1 MMNRRNFM
9 LCIGALP
16 LAGCMPLE
24 SHPSPSSSAVP
35 EITSQKRKKVFVVP
49 SYGHSS
55 LAQAQH
61 AVDFAKKHYP
71 DYKLISTGST
81 LAGNRYD
88 EIVVHADVWRSDDPR
103 VVTWIYYTLRTRL
116 PPGGRY
122 VELGK

>member
-1 MMNRRNFM
+1 M

-24 SHPSPSSSAVP
+24 SRPSPSSSVIP
-35 EITSQKRKKVFVVP
+35 EITNRKLPKVFVVP

-71 DYKLISTGST
+71 DYKLISTGSY
-81 LAGNRYD
+81 LAGNRYA
-88 EIVVHADVWRSDDPR
+88 EIVVHADVWRNADPR
-103 VVTWIYYTLRTRL
+103 VVSWIYYSLRTRL
-116 PPGGRY
+116 PPWGRY